1 MLVIMGQLGRPP
13 PQGHHVLPSPPWSDA
28 YLVRE
33 VRGEGLGSEPLE
45 EASGASSHCSSC
57 SISSSS
63 VRPPAGG
70 QGSGV
75 RGQYK
80 GHRAKDKDHM

>member
-1 MLVIMGQLGRPP
+1 MATMFSPP
-13 PQGHHVLPSPPWSDA
+13 PRAQNGKWGHA
-28 YLVRE
+28 YLVSE
-33 VRGEGLGSEPLE
+33 VRGEGLGREPRE

-70 QGSGV
+70 KEAGSGGKTRV
-75 RGQYK
+75 TSQGTK
-80 GHRAKDKDHM
+80 VMCKD

>member
-1 MLVIMGQLGRPP
+1 MQVIMGQLSCPP
-13 PQGHHVLPSPPWSDA
+13 PQGHHVLPSPPWSDT

-70 QGSGV
+70 ARKWGGG
-75 RGQYK
+75 RTK
-80 GHRAKDKDHM
+80 AICKN